1 MPSAKEKDR
10 RSQTERRKQERRRS
24 MRYSVDTLIILDAVT
39 WVDNEGSDRRRKIR
53 RRDDREA
60 IAKRILEEFDE

>member
-1 MPSAKEKDR
+1 MPSSKEKDR
-10 RSQTERRKQERRRS
+10 RSPTERRKQERRRS

-53 RRDDREA
+53 RRDDREK
-60 IAKRILEEFDE
+60 IAKRILEEFDK